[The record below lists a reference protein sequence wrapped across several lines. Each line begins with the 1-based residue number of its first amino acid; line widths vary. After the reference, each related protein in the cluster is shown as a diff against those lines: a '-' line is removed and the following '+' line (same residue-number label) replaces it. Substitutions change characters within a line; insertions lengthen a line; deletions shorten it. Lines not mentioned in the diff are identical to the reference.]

1 MIIKEYLFI
10 LYMNSKV
17 EDLKIMNLY
26 FEYIYRLFNMNDFLS
41 LKNILYIFMN
51 RAIELIYNFNLSI
64 KNIEIYKISIHILL

>member
-64 KNIEIYKISIHILL
+64 KNIEIYKIFIHILL